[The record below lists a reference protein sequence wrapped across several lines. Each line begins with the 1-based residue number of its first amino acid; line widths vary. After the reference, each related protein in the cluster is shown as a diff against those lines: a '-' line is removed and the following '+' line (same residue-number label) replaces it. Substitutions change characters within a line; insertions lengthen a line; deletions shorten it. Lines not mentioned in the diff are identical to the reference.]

1 MVYDLEA
8 HRVSFLVGDIIR
20 GRLKKNQPLPTLTC
34 EENEELRKNLLWEIG
49 CLREFGELEGG
60 TKEQRLVRRVQ
71 ESLDNDDKLMGQ
83 QPLSTT
89 GPKDKVRPRNS
100 VPVSDTTTKIVL
112 KDATGIVLSL
122 RVPNLTDE
130 NLLRMLEIVLEQIR
144 ARDIILPEQLDHQ
157 IPLCSP
163 WYSSQ
168 SSNPRF
174 TSRFAKKLGLQTPPD
189 PTPSIASQSTIENE
203 NAVVPEPRIK
213 EPQPEKKEIPP
224 PIDIETVSPQKSL
237 PASRDFTSKTSL
249 FKKLLLAITIG
260 ILVQNWAINN
270 DLYFDMDDKYDLKTD
285 SVLSIGLCFAGSFL
299 VFLWG
304 LFCRALEG
312 VKNEFFWVVDA

>member
-1 MVYDLEA
+1 MVYDHEA

-34 EENEELRKNLLWEIG
+34 EENEELRKSLLWEIG

-71 ESLDNDDKLMGQ
+71 ESLDNDDKLMDQ

-89 GPKDKVRPRNS
+89 EPKDKVRPRNP
-100 VPVSDTTTKIVL
+100 VPASDTTTKIVF

-144 ARDIILPEQLDHQ
+144 ARVIVVPEQLDRQ
-157 IPLCSP
+157 ILLCSP
-163 WYSSQ
+163 WFSPQ

-174 TSRFAKKLGLQTPPD
+174 TSRFAGKLGLQTLPD
-189 PTPSIASQSTIENE
+189 PIPSIASQSTIENE
-203 NAVVPEPRIK
+203 NAVVPEPAIK
-213 EPQPEKKEIPP
+213 ELQAEKKEIPP
-224 PIDIETVSPQKSL
+224 PDDTETVSPQKAL
-237 PASRDFTSKTSL
+237 PDSRGFHDQDILIQDASTCFHHRNPCAELGDKQRSL
-249 FKKLLLAITIG
+249 F
-260 ILVQNWAINN
+260 
-270 DLYFDMDDKYDLKTD
+270 
-285 SVLSIGLCFAGSFL
+285 
-299 VFLWG
+299 
-304 LFCRALEG
+304 
-312 VKNEFFWVVDA
+312 